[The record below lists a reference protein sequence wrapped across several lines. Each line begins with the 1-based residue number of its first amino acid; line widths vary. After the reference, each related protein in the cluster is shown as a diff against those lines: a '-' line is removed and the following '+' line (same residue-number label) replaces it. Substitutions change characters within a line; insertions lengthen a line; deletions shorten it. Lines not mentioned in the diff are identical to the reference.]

1 LLFAVA
7 RAAPLADKEQLLRQ
21 LWQYCINAGHKLE
34 TAIYLHWRRQR
45 GDLGYLGGE
54 REIDL
59 VVNPEQPE
67 LLVNFAAHVD
77 RPEVYEREIGGLEW
91 AAGRMP
97 RAKRILV
104 VQEIPARDM
113 PKGIEV
119 IEAWRYLLSI
129 PAASN

>member
-1 LLFAVA
+1 MIHDHCVE
-7 RAAPLADKEQLLRQ
+7 PHPLLR
-21 LWQYCINAGHKLE
+21 
-34 TAIYLHWRRQR
+34 
-45 GDLGYLGGE
+45 
-54 REIDL
+54 L
-59 VVNPEQPE
+59 VVCVDN
-67 LLVNFAAHVD
+67 VAAHID

-91 AAGRMP
+91 AAARMP

-104 VQEIPARDM
+104 VQETPARDM